1 MQGTRDLLPEVRV
14 KLGTAFA
21 ALSVFALLF
30 GGSAFA
36 RAPQGDSEIQQ
47 AIIQQSVADYKATGT
62 RVPAP
67 IIQHGT
73 VRPVAAGVPTAAPA
87 EQRPCA
93 IRKTSPRA

>member
-36 RAPQGDSEIQQ
+36 RAPQG
-47 AIIQQSVADYKATGT
+47 
-62 RVPAP
+62 
-67 IIQHGT
+67 
-73 VRPVAAGVPTAAPA
+73 
-87 EQRPCA
+87 
-93 IRKTSPRA
+93 